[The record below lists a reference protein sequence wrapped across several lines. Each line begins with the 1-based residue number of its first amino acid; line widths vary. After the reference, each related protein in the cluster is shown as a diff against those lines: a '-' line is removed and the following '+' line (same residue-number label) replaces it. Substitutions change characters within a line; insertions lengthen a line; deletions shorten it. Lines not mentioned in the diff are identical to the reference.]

1 MSALDVA
8 IRILASNLQI
18 DREELD
24 ADTEILGN
32 FPEFNSLTIVGIVSA
47 IEEELDCVIEDDEIN
62 TEIFATVEDLADFI
76 QSKSE
81 D

>member
-62 TEIFATVEDLADFI
+62 TEIGATVEDLADFI